1 MANIQMTDR
10 NPSELGIMEEV
21 EELTSEK
28 LLDEE
33 LTNKELEAINGGS
46 CGCCPQEQ
54 VWTVGPSKQGDD
66 PYNPPRTSAWSGAY
80 RLDGKP

>member
-10 NPSELGIMEEV
+10 NPSELGIMEVV
-21 EELTSEK
+21 EE

-46 CGCCPQEQ
+46 
-54 VWTVGPSKQGDD
+54 
-66 PYNPPRTSAWSGAY
+66 YNPPRTSAWTGAWP
-80 RLDGKP
+80 LD